1 MNSTE
6 FARPADDDTRFDR
19 LVDGELTPE
28 EYQTLLESLDDEP
41 AGWRRCALAF
51 LEAQALSQELIGI
64 RRTAWQVGARGSGVF
79 GGDPHSGKQ
88 KSNPPKTP
96 DPVAQ
101 NSARFAG
108 WQQLLLLA
116 ACCLVALSLGI
127 VLPDFWQTENPAPP
141 SGPGIK
147 LAHDNAADKQP
158 EMLLPRSIGNAR
170 LMLSGP
176 GGTQTEA
183 GELPIIEY
191 PDDPRR
197 WLGPNE
203 PGLPVSLVNE
213 LKRRGHQVQR
223 QEQYVPVDLEDGRK
237 AVIPVETIQI
247 TPVSR
252 RAY

>member
-1 MNSTE
+1 MSASE

-19 LVDGELTPE
+19 LVDGELLPE
-28 EYQTLLESLDDEP
+28 EYQTLLDSLDDEP
-41 AGWRRCALAF
+41 GGWRRCALAF
-51 LEAQALSQELIGI
+51 LEAQALGRELVEI
-64 RRTAWQVGARGSGVF
+64 RRETSPKGLGVF
-79 GGDPHSGKQ
+79 GGIRASKMERL
-88 KSNPPKTP
+88 SPPKTP
-96 DPVAQ
+96 APVAPS
-101 NSARFAG
+101 SARFAG

-127 VLPDFWQTENPAPP
+127 VLPDFWRTENSAPP
-141 SGPGIK
+141 VGPGVK
-147 LAHDNAADKQP
+147 LAHDNAADHPP

-170 LMLSGP
+170 LVLSGP
-176 GGTQTEA
+176 GGTPTEA
-183 GELPIIEY
+183 GDLPIIEY

-197 WLGPNE
+197 WLGQYE